1 MRAVMVGDFDISNL
15 YAITVLDT
23 LLHEQRPAACLKK
36 EKRLIII
43 LNRRQSKQNGLA
55 VAD

>member
-1 MRAVMVGDFDISNL
+1 MVGDFDISNL